1 MFSFLATRGFD
12 SSVKVAAVPTHD
24 VILVELEAVAPVDS
38 PEVGRAQL
46 ENVQLEGLLH
56 EHDVVLSHAEAV
68 EVAWVQR
75 GAERH

>member
-1 MFSFLATRGFD
+1 M
-12 SSVKVAAVPTHD
+12 KVAAVPTHD
-24 VILVELEAVAPVDS
+24 VILVELEAVAPVDP

-68 EVAWVQR
+68 VVAWVQR

>member
-1 MFSFLATRGFD
+1 MFSFHATQGID
-12 SSVKVAAVPTHD
+12 LSVATILTHD
-24 VILVELEAVAPVDS
+24 VILVKLETVAPVDPS
-38 PEVGRAQL
+38 EVGRAQL

-56 EHDVVLSHAEAV
+56 EHDVVLRHAEAV